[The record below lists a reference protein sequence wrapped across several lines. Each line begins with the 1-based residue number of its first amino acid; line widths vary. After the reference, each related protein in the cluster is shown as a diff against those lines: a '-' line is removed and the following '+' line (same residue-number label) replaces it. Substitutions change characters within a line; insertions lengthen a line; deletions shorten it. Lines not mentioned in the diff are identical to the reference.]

1 MSAAVFSPKSGG
13 AGARGQIASP
23 FGHQARRRRALYRG
37 WAALAN
43 GDPAAAEQAGRRS
56 LDRLPA
62 TEEAGPTTPI
72 ERELLVSG
80 LELVAGARR
89 EYGDFTGSADLHRQA
104 LTVLAAQ
111 RPHPQGSSDQT
122 CAASSSLL
130 EDSWRCAVH
139 LRLGENLRLLGDYT
153 AAEQH
158 HRHSLTLVQQAES
171 PDPAVLAWAFN
182 GLGIVYKDTGR
193 FDHAH
198 LLYRHALV
206 VASRVFGA
214 NSPELA
220 AIYHNLAGLDH
231 AQGRYIEAE
240 HNARRALA
248 LRAPGEG
255 PSSSGMAADLA
266 VLGAILVGQQ
276 RYAQAE
282 PILRRASEIWRTR
295 YGPQHYEVAVVEHNL
310 AALYGARGELAHS
323 EALYQHVLDVKQRV
337 LGADHPAVVGLRR
350 LTNSTGPSPSQVP
363 EGTGNTSAGRACS
376 SPQSIRHAPAAAHP
390 EI

>member
-1 MSAAVFSPKSGG
+1 MSAAVFSSKSGG
-13 AGARGQIASP
+13 AGARGQFAFP
-23 FGHQARRRRALYRG
+23 FSHQARRRRALYRG
-37 WAALAN
+37 WASLAN
-43 GDPAAAEQAGRRS
+43 GHPAAAEEAGRRS

-62 TEEAGPTTPI
+62 TEEAVPTTPI
-72 ERELLVSG
+72 ARELLVSG

-104 LTVLAAQ
+104 LTVLAAE
-111 RPHPQGSSDQT
+111 RPHPPGSGDQPCT
-122 CAASSSLL
+122 ASSSLV

-139 LRLGENLRLLGDYT
+139 LRLGENLRLLGDYA

-158 HRHSLTLVQQAES
+158 HRHALTLAQQAES

-182 GLGIVYKDTGR
+182 GLGIVYKDTRR

-214 NSPELA
+214 NAPELA

-240 HNARRALA
+240 SNARRALA
-248 LRAPGEG
+248 LRARGEG
-255 PSSSGMAADLA
+255 PSSSGTAADLA

-276 RYAQAE
+276 RYPQAE
-282 PILRRASEIWRTR
+282 PILRHALDMWRTR

-310 AALYGARGELAHS
+310 AALYSARGDLAQS
-323 EALYQHVLDVKQRV
+323 EALYQHVYDIKQRV
-337 LGADHPAVVGLRR
+337 LGADHPAVIGLRR
-350 LTNSTGPSPSQVP
+350 RTDATRLSPAGALDGSVGQP
-363 EGTGNTSAGRACS
+363 GEG
-376 SPQSIRHAPAAAHP
+376 HA
-390 EI
+390 